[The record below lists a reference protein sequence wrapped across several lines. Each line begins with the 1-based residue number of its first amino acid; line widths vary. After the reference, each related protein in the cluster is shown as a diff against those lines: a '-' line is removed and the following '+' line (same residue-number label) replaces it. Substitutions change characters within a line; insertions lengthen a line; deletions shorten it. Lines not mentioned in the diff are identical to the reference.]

1 MDFYLISWFYGV
13 IKFQLF
19 KKIKETF
26 RKYFFED
33 NDVSRIARRY
43 LIMNSFDG
51 ALTILGVVTGT
62 YLAGG
67 TNHPSIILSAGFGT
81 SLAMGISGFMGTYLT
96 ERSERAVDPNYEEE
110 DEKSNIHKDSLFLAF
125 VDGFSPA
132 FMTFIAVIPF
142 VLAFTN
148 IISVQTAFLLSMV
161 LIMGELFGLGAFLGK
176 IARKNIILHGI
187 VTLLAGLATFV
198 IVSLLPF

>member
-1 MDFYLISWFYGV
+1 
-13 IKFQLF
+13 LF
-19 KKIKETF
+19 KKIKETV
-26 RKYFFED
+26 RKYFFEE

-43 LIMNSFDG
+43 LVMNSFDG
-51 ALTILGVVTGT
+51 ALTILGVITGT

-67 TNHPSIILSAGFGT
+67 TDHPRVILSAGFGA

-96 ERSERAVDPNYEEE
+96 ERSERTIDPNYEEE
-110 DEKSNIHKDSLFLAF
+110 DVKSNIHKDSLFLAF

-132 FMTFIAVIPF
+132 LMTFVAVIPF
-142 VLAFTN
+142 VLAFSN

-176 IARKNIILHGI
+176 IAGKNIVLHGI
-187 VTLLAGLATFV
+187 VTLLAGLATFL
-198 IVSLLPF
+198 IVSILHF